1 MAENMALE
9 ERVAK
14 LEGRMDEHSR
24 FFESISIKL
33 TNMERRFDDL
43 HRKID
48 TKVDGLRDEVGRRID
63 DLDKKIWISFRWI
76 VGIQITTWVTI
87 LLAILFKK

>member
-1 MAENMALE
+1 MAENIALE

-24 FFESISIKL
+24 FFETISIKL
-33 TNMERRFDDL
+33 TNMDRRF
-43 HRKID
+43 
-48 TKVDGLRDEVGRRID
+48 D
-63 DLDKKIWISFRWI
+63 DLDKKIDRFREELDRKISGFREELDKKIGINFRWI